1 MADLWLAIVNIHT
14 VLPLMHPTLNRF
26 VEKSI
31 CKAFNFLKYLNLFLK
46 ITIVIV
52 TESYP

>member
-1 MADLWLAIVNIHT
+1 MWVVYSVKLISFLHIH
-14 VLPLMHPTLNRF
+14 VFLRWKRF

-31 CKAFNFLKYLNLFLK
+31 CKAFNFLKYLNLILK